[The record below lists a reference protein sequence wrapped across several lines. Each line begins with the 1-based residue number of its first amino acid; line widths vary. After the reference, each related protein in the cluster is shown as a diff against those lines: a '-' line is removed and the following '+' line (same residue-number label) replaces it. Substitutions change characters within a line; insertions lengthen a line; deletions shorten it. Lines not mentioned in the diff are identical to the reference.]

1 MEANQYAFHTTA
13 HKCDAPDM
21 FGNYHSCDSAG
32 TCTSN
37 MLDNV
42 SSGPHPDYMPGS
54 TSGIN
59 TDQEFHV
66 KIDFHEADGQFSGYT
81 LTMTQ
86 GAKVVTYNK
95 SDCAYLNAMT
105 SDVQ

>member
-1 MEANQYAFHTTA
+1 
-13 HKCDAPDM
+13 
-21 FGNYHSCDSAG
+21 
-32 TCTSN
+32 
-37 MLDNV
+37 
-42 SSGPHPDYMPGS
+42 MPGS
-54 TSGIN
+54 TSGID

-105 SDVQ
+105 SDVQQMVFAISNWSDDDISWLQKDSCSGTC